1 MAALVNLQGFVRGTE
16 LLDQLNGHN
25 LLHTVRCL
33 RAMSILRFFLRL
45 NNRWDQVRL
54 CIGLESV
61 AGMCWIPVG
70 LECSL
75 MGRLAR
81 TGQRLT
87 AEGRLHD
94 RPPTD
99 KRTCQSRRVHSII
112 LAYLLVYIHKFTI
125 AVTAHSVATNPKIL
139 AQNRDV
145 TALTSMWP
153 CIVINFL

>member
-1 MAALVNLQGFVRGTE
+1 MAAFVNLRGFVRGTE
-16 LLDQLNGHN
+16 LLDQLGSHN

-33 RAMSILRFFLRL
+33 RAMSILRFSLRL

-61 AGMCWIPVG
+61 AGMCRIPVG

-75 MGRLAR
+75 TGRLAR

-125 AVTAHSVATNPKIL
+125 AVTAHSVVTNTKILSLL
-139 AQNRDV
+139 AQNRDI
-145 TALTSMWP
+145 TSFW
-153 CIVINFL
+153 INFAP